1 MEKPIATY
9 QRLREKLYAD
19 QPITQDD
26 VDAAKDAVT
35 RLQSTNAMTL
45 YTQLKRKLTEQ
56 EQ

>member
-26 VDAAKDAVT
+26 VNAAQDVVT
-35 RLQSTNAMTL
+35 RLQSTNSMTL
-45 YTQLKRKLTEQ
+45 YTQLKRKLNEQ
-56 EQ
+56 K